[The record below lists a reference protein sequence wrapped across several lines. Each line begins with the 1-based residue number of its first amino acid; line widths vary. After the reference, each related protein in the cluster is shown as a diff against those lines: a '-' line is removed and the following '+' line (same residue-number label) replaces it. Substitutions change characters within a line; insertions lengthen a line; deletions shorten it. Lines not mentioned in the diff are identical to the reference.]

1 MKTPTSKTLARA
13 SLDQRLLVLE
23 AVRPALARPR
33 QGWVRA
39 IRTALGMTTAQLG
52 QRLGIAQASVVG
64 MEKAEAEDR
73 IQLGTLRR
81 AAEALDCELHY
92 VLLPRTGLQ
101 ERVEQRRA
109 VLAER
114 EHARVAHSMGL
125 EHQYESD
132 PVLQALQRRATA
144 EGLRDRDLWEAD

>member
-1 MKTPTSKTLARA
+1 MKHLTVKDLARV
-13 SLDQRLLVLE
+13 SLDQRLQALQTL
-23 AVRPALARPR
+23 RPSLTRPR

-39 IRTALGMTTAQLG
+39 LRTALGMTTAQLAR
-52 QRLGIAQASVVG
+52 RLGIAQASVVG

-101 ERVEQRRA
+101 ARVEERRA
-109 VLAER
+109 ALAER
-114 EHARVAHSMGL
+114 EHGRVAHSMGL
-125 EHQYESD
+125 EGQYEPD
-132 PVLQALQRRATA
+132 PVLQAMQLRATG
-144 EGLRDRDLWEAD
+144 EGIRDRDLWGAD

>member
-1 MKTPTSKTLARA
+1 MKTRDLARA
-13 SLDQRLLVLE
+13 SLDQRLLALE
-23 AVRPALARPR
+23 TVRPALARPP

-52 QRLGIAQASVVG
+52 RRLGIAQASVVG
-64 MEKAEAEDR
+64 MEKAEAQDR

-101 ERVEQRRA
+101 ARVQQRRA
-109 VLAER
+109 ALAAR
-114 EHARVAHSMGL
+114 EHQRVKHSMGL
-125 EHQYESD
+125 ERQYESD
-132 PVLQALQRRATA
+132 PALQALQLRATR

>member
-1 MKTPTSKTLARA
+1 MKTRGTTDVARA

-23 AVRPALARPR
+23 SVRPALARPR

-52 QRLGIAQASVVG
+52 RRLGIAQPSVVG
-64 MEKAEAEDR
+64 LEKAEAEDR

-101 ERVEQRRA
+101 ARVEQRRA
-109 VLAER
+109 LLAER
-114 EHARVAHSMGL
+114 EHGRLAHSMGL
-125 EHQYESD
+125 ERQYESD
-132 PVLQALQRRATA
+132 PVLQALQLRATQ
-144 EGLRDRDLWEAD
+144 EGMRDRDLWEVD

>member
-1 MKTPTSKTLARA
+1 MKTGNSKDLARA
-13 SLDQRLLVLE
+13 SLDQRLQGLD

-52 QRLGIAQASVVG
+52 RRLGIAQASVVG
-64 MEKAEAEDR
+64 MEKSEAEDR

-101 ERVEQRRA
+101 ARVEQRRA
-109 VLAER
+109 ALAKR
-114 EHARVAHSMGL
+114 EHGRIAHSMGL
-125 EHQYESD
+125 ELQYESD
-132 PVLQALQRRATA
+132 SVLQALQLRATR

>member
-1 MKTPTSKTLARA
+1 MKTENRKDLARA
-13 SLDQRLLVLE
+13 SLDQRLLGLG

-52 QRLGIAQASVVG
+52 RRLGIAQASVVG
-64 MEKAEAEDR
+64 MEKSEAEER

-101 ERVEQRRA
+101 ARVQQRRET
-109 VLAER
+109 LAER
-114 EHARVAHSMGL
+114 EHGRVAHSMGL
-125 EHQYESD
+125 ERQYESD
-132 PVLQALQRRATA
+132 PVLQALRLRATQA
-144 EGLRDRDLWEAD
+144 GISDRDLWEPD

>member
-1 MKTPTSKTLARA
+1 MRTRDSKELARA
-13 SLDQRLLVLE
+13 SLDQRLQALE
-23 AVRPALARPR
+23 SMRPALTRPR

-39 IRTALGMTTAQLG
+39 IRTALGMTTVQLG
-52 QRLGIAQASVVG
+52 RRLGIAQASVVG

-101 ERVEQRRA
+101 ARVEQRRA
-109 VLAER
+109 ALAKR
-114 EHARVAHSMGL
+114 EHGRVAHSMGL
-125 EHQYESD
+125 ELQYEPDS
-132 PVLQALQRRATA
+132 VLQALQLRTTG
-144 EGLRDRDLWEAD
+144 EGMRDRDLWEAD

>member
-1 MKTPTSKTLARA
+1 MKTLTAKDLARA
-13 SLDQRLLVLE
+13 SLDQRLLALE
-23 AVRPALARPR
+23 TVRSALTRPR
-33 QGWVRA
+33 QGWVRS
-39 IRTALGMTTAQLG
+39 IRTALGMTTTQLG
-52 QRLGIAQASVVG
+52 RRLGIAQASVVG

-101 ERVEQRRA
+101 ARVEQRRA
-109 VLAER
+109 ALAER
-114 EHARVAHSMGL
+114 EHGRLTHSMGL
-125 EHQYESD
+125 ERQHESD
-132 PVLQALQRRATA
+132 PVLQALQLRATA

>member
-1 MKTPTSKTLARA
+1 MSTLENRTLARA
-13 SLDQRLLVLE
+13 SLDQRLQSLVQ
-23 AVRPALARPR
+23 VRTALVRPR

-52 QRLGIAQASVVG
+52 RRLGIAQASVVG

-92 VLLPRTGLQ
+92 VLIPRTGLQ
-101 ERVEQRRA
+101 VRVEQRRA
-109 VLAER
+109 EVSARQQQRLA
-114 EHARVAHSMGL
+114 HTMGL
-125 EHQYESD
+125 ERQYESD
-132 PVLQALQRRATA
+132 PVLQAVQARASHL
-144 EGLRDRDLWEAD
+144 GMRDRDLWEDD

>member
-1 MKTPTSKTLARA
+1 MKALTSRDIARG
-13 SLDQRLLVLE
+13 SLDQRLLTLE

-52 QRLGIAQASVVG
+52 RRLGIAQASVVG

-101 ERVEQRRA
+101 ARVEQRRL

-114 EHARVAHSMGL
+114 EHGRITHSMGL
-125 EHQYESD
+125 ERQYESD
-132 PVLQALQRRATA
+132 PVLQDLQLRAIR
-144 EGLRDRDLWEAD
+144 EGTRDRDLWEAD

>member
-1 MKTPTSKTLARA
+1 MENENSKDLARV
-13 SLDQRLLVLE
+13 SLDQRLLQLG

-52 QRLGIAQASVVG
+52 RRLGIAQASVVG
-64 MEKAEAEDR
+64 MEKSEAEDR

-101 ERVEQRRA
+101 ARVQQRRA
-109 VLAER
+109 ALAER
-114 EHARVAHSMGL
+114 EHGRVAHSMGL
-125 EHQYESD
+125 ERQYESD
-132 PVLQALQRRATA
+132 PVLQALRLRATQA
-144 EGLRDRDLWEAD
+144 GISDRDLWEPD

>member
-1 MKTPTSKTLARA
+1 MTARNATNIARA
-13 SLDQRLLVLE
+13 SLDQRLQEL
-23 AVRPALARPR
+23 ASVRSALARPR

-39 IRTALGMTTAQLG
+39 IRTALGMTTVQLG
-52 QRLGIAQASVVG
+52 RRLGIAQASVVG

-101 ERVEQRRA
+101 ARVEQRRT

-114 EHARVAHSMGL
+114 EHQRVKHSMGL
-125 EHQYESD
+125 ERQYESN
-132 PVLQALQRRATA
+132 PALQAMQLRATRD
-144 EGLRDRDLWEAD
+144 GLRDRDLWEPD